1 MISVS
6 ALQRQILKY
15 DFTSHD
21 FSSSQIV
28 DLSGNG
34 NHGEAFNLKAITKDN
49 VKQAY
54 FDGKSSY
61 IHIPRKL
68 LKPNVKCIIR
78 MNAAIA
84 SVPNVF
90 GCLFTSNNINTHNGV
105 QVDAYGNE
113 SYVSMAYNI
122 NNSWNAFTKTTISF
136 RVNTNHNFHIE
147 LDNRIGGSTKLAQD
161 GYYYGTPGV
170 ITQLPSPF
178 NDDYIIGK
186 YNGTNDRYLEM
197 YLKEITITEYIN
209 PKSAIV
215 EPETNDMYS
224 LTPTNQPVVIGNMDS
239 DVSLIKDTLLKDG
252 KDITEL
258 GKNILPNY
266 KKNSFKITTL
276 VP

>member
-1 MISVS
+1 MST
-6 ALQRQILKY
+6 LQRQILKY

-21 FSSSQIV
+21 FASNTIT

-34 NHGEAFNLKAITKDN
+34 NHGEAYNLKGVTKDN

-78 MNAAIA
+78 MNVAIV
-84 SVPNVF
+84 SITNEF
-90 GCLFTSNNINTHNGV
+90 GCLITSNDTNTHNGF
-105 QVDAYGNE
+105 QVDAKGDG
-113 SYVSMAYNI
+113 SFISVAYNI
-122 NNSWNAFTKTTISF
+122 DGNWNGFTKLTKSF
-136 RVNTNHNFHIE
+136 LVNTNHRINIE

-170 ITQLPSPF
+170 IAQLPSPF
-178 NDDYIIGK
+178 NDDYVIGK
-186 YNGTNDRYLEM
+186 YNGANNRYLEM
-197 YLKEITITEYIN
+197 YLKEITITEYIDT
-209 PKSAIV
+209 KSAMV

-239 DVSLIKDTLLKDG
+239 DVSIIKDVLLKDG
-252 KDITEL
+252 KDITDL

-266 KKNSFKITTL
+266 KKNSFKITTII
-276 VP
+276 P